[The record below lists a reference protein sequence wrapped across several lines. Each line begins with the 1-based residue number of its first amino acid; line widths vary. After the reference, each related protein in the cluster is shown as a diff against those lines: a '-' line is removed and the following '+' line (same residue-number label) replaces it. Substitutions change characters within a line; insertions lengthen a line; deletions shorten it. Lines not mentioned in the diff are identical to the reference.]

1 MSHASDE
8 PRLSRYPIQ
17 LPLLYWRKSPA
28 RTRAGAGWTQELSE
42 EGATVELAERLEP
55 QMLLRVR
62 IQTNRGPIEMEA
74 KVVWIGAPA
83 PPSAGHHHG
92 LAFTQIAPDQL
103 QALQDLL
110 LPLSMIVHIGM
121 RVPVDLAVTCREKSP
136 GGLLLRGRAGDVSR
150 GGLLL
155 RLREAIAPGSM
166 VEITLHAATGPITLE
181 GAIMWAQPPERR
193 KSGELIDHGLRF
205 TSSTWSVSLALG
217 FLLAEP
223 R

>member
-55 QMLLRVR
+55 QTLLRVR
-62 IQTNRGPIEMEA
+62 IQTDRGPMEMEA

-83 PPSAGHHHG
+83 PPSAGHYHG

-110 LPLSMIVHIGM
+110 LPLSMI
-121 RVPVDLAVTCREKSP
+121 
-136 GGLLLRGRAGDVSR
+136 
-150 GGLLL
+150 
-155 RLREAIAPGSM
+155 
-166 VEITLHAATGPITLE
+166 
-181 GAIMWAQPPERR
+181 
-193 KSGELIDHGLRF
+193 
-205 TSSTWSVSLALG
+205 TSLCG
-217 FLLAEP
+217 
-223 R
+223 